1 MPHVSFEE
9 LARLQLP
16 ENQLE
21 ARTYGLEKKS
31 VCRNCGIITS
41 MLGHHVPYCP
51 VKPQTARDYDR
62 DNGGTLRSCVDCGN
76 SFLAADPGKWAS
88 CKELCERCVKLRRSA
103 SGKASWSGEKAAA
116 RTIKARARMTAR
128 WKSDE
133 RTALLVKI
141 GKGQKAALVND
152 PDIRQRQRD
161 RLNSNPQH
169 KKKLRQGCIDFWAGV
184 KEAQETLSAIGRG
197 RPRKD
202 TQRRRVQELRG
213 IGLEWP
219 QVKEVMNTEFNESS
233 SVRSYQ
239 DLLRNRPK

>member
-1 MPHVSFEE
+1 MAEAESTSQRPQQQICSFSGCCEPARIKEQCSRHYKQNLHRQSMPHVSFEE

-103 SGKASWSGEKAAA
+103 SGKASWSGEKAQPPA
-116 RTIKARARMTAR
+116 RSK
-128 WKSDE
+128 
-133 RTALLVKI
+133 LV
-141 GKGQKAALVND
+141 
-152 PDIRQRQRD
+152 P
-161 RLNSNPQH
+161 
-169 KKKLRQGCIDFWAGV
+169 
-184 KEAQETLSAIGRG
+184 E
-197 RPRKD
+197 
-202 TQRRRVQELRG
+202 
-213 IGLEWP
+213 
-219 QVKEVMNTEFNESS
+219 
-233 SVRSYQ
+233 
-239 DLLRNRPK
+239 